1 MNRNM
6 FKQLKKYIYMIALGA
21 KYIKIFRPIFQ
32 HPFMTISEK
41 HRRLSEERQNYS
53 NAVLKLL
60 NIEVVLHGEIP
71 KENRIVYAINHRSL
85 LDIIVMEHIFSAS
98 KKKGVWI
105 AKQELFDAIYGE
117 FFKNSGCVS
126 VDLETK
132 KGLVKFFKEIKSLLS
147 KIDDLNIYIFP
158 EGERNKT
165 DKILPFQG
173 GAVKIAKANNL
184 KIIPIYIDD
193 KLEQIFKQ
201 SPFETPYIVDV
212 YVGNIINDPETLQ
225 EKYKILVKK
234 VDSK

>member
-1 MNRNM
+1 M
-6 FKQLKKYIYMIALGA
+6 FKQIKKYIYMVALGA
-21 KYIKIFRPIFQ
+21 KYIKIFRHIFQ
-32 HPFMTISEK
+32 HPFMTLREK
-41 HRRLSEERQNYS
+41 HRLLSKERQNYS

-60 NIEVVLHGEIP
+60 NIEVELHGKIP
-71 KENRIVYAINHRSL
+71 EEERIVYAINHRSL

-98 KKKGVWI
+98 EKKGVWI

-132 KGLVKFFKEIKSLLS
+132 KGLVRFFKEIKLLLA

-165 DKILPFQG
+165 DEILPFQG

-184 KIIPIYIDD
+184 KIVPVYIND
-193 KLEQIFKQ
+193 KLEKVFRA
-201 SPFETPYIVDV
+201 SPFDTPYKVNV
-212 YVGNIINDPETLQ
+212 YIGDIIEDPETLQ
-225 EKYKILVKK
+225 EKYLNLVKE
-234 VDSK
+234 VQSK